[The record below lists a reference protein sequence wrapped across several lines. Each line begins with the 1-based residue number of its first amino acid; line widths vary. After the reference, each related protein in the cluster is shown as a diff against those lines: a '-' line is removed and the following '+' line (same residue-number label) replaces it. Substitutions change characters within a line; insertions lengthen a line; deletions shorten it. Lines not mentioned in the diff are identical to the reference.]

1 MCSLEPG
8 TQIALSTNPSFCTS
22 YVASRWGIG
31 VRGNCIIMMLWPGIY
46 NPIFRISVVFFVT
59 NLKLFSL
66 SNLFF
71 EETFNIS
78 SRWARL
84 LLLHITHL
92 ASNTGINTCFSA
104 FEGRFNS
111 FINSTI
117 EFFERGQ
124 MFLLRSLEKSSQVL
138 LHYFCNLWQEKIS
151 TKEQI
156 SCWLAAS
163 PTFIMVS

>member
-1 MCSLEPG
+1 M
-8 TQIALSTNPSFCTS
+8 
-22 YVASRWGIG
+22 G
-31 VRGNCIIMMLWPGIY
+31 VTGNWIITALWPDSHD
-46 NPIFRISVVFFVT
+46 PIFRIFVVLFVT
-59 NLKLFSL
+59 NPKLFL
-66 SNLFF
+66 LPNLCF
-71 EETFNIS
+71 EETVNIS

-84 LLLHITHL
+84 LFLIITHF

-124 MFLLRSLEKSSQVL
+124 IFVFRSLEKSSKAL
-138 LHYFCNLWQEKIS
+138 LHYFCNLWQEKIN

-163 PTFIMVS
+163 PTFIIVS